1 MRVKGRKS
9 SIRILR
15 NERNEGGI
23 KTFGDLPIQMEFQKN
38 STNQAGQYRNS
49 LGKTLERPSGPG
61 ALFGTKEKTAS
72 LISSSKNGTSKRAA

>member
-38 STNQAGQYRNS
+38 STNQAGQYPNS
-49 LGKTLERPSGPG
+49 LAKTLERNHP
-61 ALFGTKEKTAS
+61 ALGLCSAA
-72 LISSSKNGTSKRAA
+72 KRRPLL